1 MLDSHLNFLDTNIP
15 VKHFEVF
22 RRLEDVLEDEKLFAG
37 FELKSGFAGKLV
49 EILTLIL
56 SLQAQRHA
64 LTLQICTVRNVMFF
78 CFVFLLVLKNK

>member
-1 MLDSHLNFLDTNIP
+1 MFKASSRHVFKICLPDF
-15 VKHFEVF
+15 F

-56 SLQAQRHA
+56 SLQADRHA
-64 LTLQICTVRNVMFF
+64 LTLQICTVS
-78 CFVFLLVLKNK
+78 LLDKGP